1 MAIDNI
7 LELDLFSVL
16 PEKGRSELAEMLK
29 PSTKQIE
36 KGRIIALMGD
46 EYNKLILVCE
56 GALIAEMVD
65 GEGRVI
71 KVESMQAPAAVA
83 TAVLFANENYLPVQ
97 LRAERDSILCSLKK
111 TQLLQLCTNYP
122 ELMEKLLRDA
132 GNKIAFLASKI
143 QLFKFKKLNQ
153 KIASF
158 FIQLSTRQKSST
170 IKLPYSIEGMAELF
184 GVSRPGLSR
193 CLSEMV
199 EEGLICRK
207 ERLFVIEDVSALED
221 LIR

>member
-1 MAIDNI
+1 MAVDNI

-16 PEKGRSELAEMLK
+16 PEKGRHELAEMLR
-29 PSTKQIE
+29 SSVKQIE

-46 EYNKLILVCE
+46 QYTRLLLICS
-56 GALIAEMVD
+56 GSLIAEMVD

-71 KVESMQAPAAVA
+71 KVETMQAPAAVA
-83 TAVLFANENYLPVQ
+83 TAVLFADENYLPVQ
-97 LRAERDSILCSLKK
+97 LRAETDSLVCSLSK
-111 TQLLQLCTNYP
+111 TQLLRLCTAFP

-143 QLFKFKKLNQ
+143 QLFKFKRLNQ

-158 FIQLSTRQKSST
+158 FIQLSTRQKTST
-170 IKLPYSIEGMAELF
+170 IKLPYSIEGLAELF

-199 EEGLICRK
+199 DEGVISRK
-207 ERLFVIEDVSALED
+207 ERLFIIEDMNALED